1 MHIHCLGL
9 NHQTAKVGL
18 REQMALSEEETT
30 DALKRLAVEASPR
43 RGDLSE
49 LVILSTCNRVELYA
63 VSSEPGPE
71 ALLAF
76 LAEIHGALAAE
87 FEPHLYHYVDQAA
100 IQHLYRVT
108 AGLDSLVLG
117 EPQILGQVA
126 HALELSQSQKSGG
139 PILSRL
145 FQTAIHAGKRA
156 RAETHISRN
165 PASVS
170 SLAASLAERDVPD
183 LRQAQIV
190 IVGAGE
196 MAELAVEALR
206 KRGAAR
212 ILVVNRTL
220 ARAAEFARRWDA
232 RVTTYDQLVEALTS
246 ADVLITSTGAPHTV
260 VHFSLATQIMQN
272 RPERPLV
279 AIDIAV
285 PRDIDPQVGSL
296 PDVRLYDID
305 SLHQQLEQ
313 SLAERLGEVP
323 QVEAILAQEE
333 ARFNEYFKTLD
344 ILPLIS
350 HLRNQ
355 AEAIRQRELEKT
367 LRRLPDLTEA
377 EIGRIEALTEALV
390 KKLIDAPITRLRA
403 EAQGPYAPRY
413 AMVVRT
419 LYGFET
425 PEHICSLSSGPCPLV
440 DNPDPSL

>member
-9 NHQTAKVGL
+9 NHQTAQVGL
-18 REQMALSEEETT
+18 RERMVLSEEKTKA
-30 DALKRLAVEASPR
+30 ALRRLAGEPGPR
-43 RGDLSE
+43 PDDLSE

-63 VSSEPGPE
+63 VLPEPASD

-76 LAEIHGALAAE
+76 LADIHGLHAAE
-87 FEPHLYHYVDQAA
+87 FEQYLYHYVDQEAVG
-100 IQHLYRVT
+100 HLYRVS

-117 EPQILGQVA
+117 EPQILGQVT
-126 HALELSQSQKSGG
+126 HALELAQSQKSGG

-170 SLAASLAERDVPD
+170 SLAASLAEHNVTD
-183 LRQAQIV
+183 LDQAQIV
-190 IVGAGE
+190 IIGAGE

-206 KRGAAR
+206 KRDAAR

-220 ARAAEFARRWDA
+220 ARAAEFAERWNA
-232 RVTTYDQLVEALTS
+232 QMTTFDQLEQALAK
-246 ADVLITSTGAPHTV
+246 ADILITSTGAPHTV
-260 VHFSLATQIMQN
+260 IHYSLAAQIMQT
-272 RPERPLV
+272 RPDRPLV

-285 PRDIDPQVGSL
+285 PRDIDPQVGSI
-296 PDVRLYDID
+296 PGIRLYDID
-305 SLHQQLEQ
+305 SLNQQLEQ
-313 SLAERLGEVP
+313 SLAERMRAVP

-333 ARFNEYFKTLD
+333 ARFLEYFKTLD

-355 AEAIRQRELEKT
+355 AEAIRQSELEKT
-367 LRRLPDLTEA
+367 LRRLPDLNEK
-377 EIGRIEALTEALV
+377 EIRRIEALTEALV

-403 EAQGPYAPRY
+403 EAQCPYVP
-413 AMVVRT
+413 
-419 LYGFET
+419 LYTQVIRSLYSPET
-425 PEHICSLSSGPCPLV
+425 EGHICGLSSKSCPLTL
-440 DNPDPSL
+440 NPNTSL